1 MTKQKYMDCNNSEVA
16 SIMWKDSLYA
26 YFTCLKIAL
35 NLEEKKFAMLSVEES
50 YSFMTK
56 ANLVKLL
63 KYQQNNFCGDY

>member
-1 MTKQKYMDCNNSEVA
+1 
-16 SIMWKDSLYA
+16 MWKDSLYA

>member
-16 SIMWKDSLYA
+16 SIMWKDSLS
-26 YFTCLKIAL
+26 CLKIAL
-35 NLEEKKFAMLSVEES
+35 NLEKIISLLSVEES
-50 YSFMTK
+50 YSFRTK

>member
-16 SIMWKDSLYA
+16 SIMWKDSLS
-26 YFTCLKIAL
+26 CLFYM
-35 NLEEKKFAMLSVEES
+35 LENSSEPWGKKFAMLSVEES